1 MAFETKVAMELQQ
14 LRDDVRQAA
23 NGVLAVVDRAEFVRR
38 ARADEGLDDMWAA
51 MAAQGLLGV
60 GVPEEFGGSGEG
72 MTGPVAVMEA
82 LSEAGAPP
90 VLYLLTAFARVA
102 ILRHG
107 SDEQKRLYVAPTT
120 TGEVRLCFAITEADA
135 GTNSFSMR
143 SFARQDA
150 ERYVLRG
157 EKVFISG
164 ADAATHVMVAA
175 RTTRLDDV
183 PDKRVGLSL
192 FVVPIDAPGLR
203 LTRMQIDLHSPEH
216 QFVMHF
222 DEVDVPAANL
232 IGHRDEGLRALFDAL
247 NPERLL
253 VAAWAVGLGT
263 HALQRGVDYARERA
277 PFGTPIG
284 SYQGVQHPLARAKAH
299 LDAARL
305 MMYEACEEFDGGGD
319 AGAFAN
325 IAKLLASEA
334 ANGAADAVIQAF
346 GGSAFDHD
354 SDIITLWPMIRL
366 LRIAPVNN
374 EMVLNY
380 IAEKLLRLPK
390 SY

>member
-1 MAFETKVAMELQQ
+1 MENELRQ
-14 LRDDVRQAA
+14 LRDDVREATK
-23 NGVLAVVDRAEFVRR
+23 GVLAVVDRAEFVRR
-38 ARADEGLDDMWAA
+38 ARDGEGLDDMWDA

-60 GVPEEFGGSGEG
+60 GVPAEYGGAGEG

-82 LSEAGAPP
+82 LSEAGVPP

-102 ILRHG
+102 IARHG
-107 SDEQKRLYVAPTT
+107 TDEQKRRFLEPTT

-135 GTNSFSMR
+135 GTNSFAMR
-143 SFARQDA
+143 TFARQDGDHY
-150 ERYVLRG
+150 RLNG

-164 ADAATHVMVAA
+164 ADGATHAMVVA
-175 RTTRLDDV
+175 RTTRLEDA

-192 FVVPIDAPGLR
+192 FVVPIDAPGLQ
-203 LTRMQIDLHSPEH
+203 LTRMRIDLHSPEH
-216 QFVMHF
+216 QFVLHL
-222 DEVDVPAANL
+222 DDVDVPAENL
-232 IGHRDEGLRALFDAL
+232 IGPRDEGLRALFDAL

-253 VAAWAVGLGT
+253 VSAWAIGLGT
-263 HALQRGVDYARERA
+263 HALQRGVDYARERS
-277 PFGTPIG
+277 PFGTAIG
-284 SYQGVQHPLARAKAH
+284 SYQGVQHPLARAKAQ
-299 LDAARL
+299 LEAARL
-305 MMYEACEEFDGGGD
+305 MMYTACEEFDRGGE

-325 IAKLLASEA
+325 MAKLLASEA
-334 ANGAADAVIQAF
+334 ANAAADAVIQAF
-346 GGSAFDHD
+346 GGSAFDHE
-354 SDIITLWPMIRL
+354 SDVITLWPMIRL